1 MNKKK
6 INSINNENIY
16 FIMEEL
22 NSTLDLYYENVVEL
36 ENDQNDD
43 LSTII

>member
-22 NSTLDLYYENVVEL
+22 NSTLDLYYEKVS
-36 ENDQNDD
+36 ENDID
-43 LSTII
+43 STEN